1 MYAPGGVTHALRAAR
16 ARRLRHAAGARRTSP
31 DAQPVPGCLADE
43 PLLVGLLALGRA
55 ALLESLQELL
65 DLLDAEATLS
75 AGGAIRLEVA
85 HIGPTTDGAERDP
98 EGVGGLRS

>member
-1 MYAPGGVTHALRAAR
+1 VLRVPPVRAVRAAR
-16 ARRLRHAAGARRTSP
+16 ACCACVPPVRVGSRYAAGARRTSP
-31 DAQPVPGCLADE
+31 DAQPVHGWLADE
-43 PLLVGLLALGRA
+43 PLLVGLGALGRA

-85 HIGPTTDGAERDP
+85 HIGPPTDGAE
-98 EGVGGLRS
+98 